1 MGKLEVIEQ
10 KVGIVTF
17 HAADNFGSAL
27 QAYALEDVLRN
38 MGYRPEIVNILYAK
52 DMEQYKVFRKKIYK
66 ERPRAF
72 LGDVLYFPWN
82 IKRKRAFQRF
92 RDRYLKISKKI
103 YYACVDNPQELNDC
117 YDAFICGSDQI
128 WNINCTQAF
137 VPEFFLEFV
146 SDNKKKIAYAPSMPA
161 KVPDKYYKRM
171 RKDIERLD
179 AVSVRESETIPY
191 LINEVGIQKKIL
203 HTVDPTLLLDAENYI
218 DSFHL
223 KNRNENYIF
232 VYFLDDKGNKQEL
245 VSYAAKIA
253 RERHLKIKYVSQR
266 RISAFIGQ
274 KYCLGIGPEEFL
286 DMVYNASYV
295 ITNSFHATVFSIHFQ
310 VPFCVFPRSG
320 SQARMLEL
328 LNLLNLEKNLY
339 SLGNIDWME
348 SVSNGKTKKTIKKM
362 AVDSLN
368 FLQNSLE

>member
-1 MGKLEVIEQ
+1 MIEQ

-38 MGYRPEIVNILYAK
+38 MGYEPEIVNILYAK
-52 DMEQYKVFRKKIYK
+52 DAEQYKVFRKKIYK
-66 ERPRAF
+66 ERPKAF

-92 RDRYLKISKKI
+92 RDRNLKISKKI
-103 YYACVDNPQELNDC
+103 YYACVDNSQELNDC

-161 KVPDKYYKRM
+161 KVPGKYYKRL
-171 RKDIERLD
+171 KNDIERID
-179 AVSVRESETIPY
+179 AVSVRESEIIPY

-232 VYFLDDKGNKQEL
+232 VYFLDDKENKQEL

-266 RISAFIGQ
+266 RISAFIGK
-274 KYCLGIGPEEFL
+274 KYCLGIGP
-286 DMVYNASYV
+286 
-295 ITNSFHATVFSIHFQ
+295 
-310 VPFCVFPRSG
+310 
-320 SQARMLEL
+320 
-328 LNLLNLEKNLY
+328 
-339 SLGNIDWME
+339 
-348 SVSNGKTKKTIKKM
+348 
-362 AVDSLN
+362 
-368 FLQNSLE
+368 